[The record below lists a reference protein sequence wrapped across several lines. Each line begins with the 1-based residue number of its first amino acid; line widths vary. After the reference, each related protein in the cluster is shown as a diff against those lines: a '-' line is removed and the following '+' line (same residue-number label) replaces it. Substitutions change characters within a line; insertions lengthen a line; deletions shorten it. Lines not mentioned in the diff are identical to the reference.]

1 MKMQKRPKE
10 FPVTPEIP
18 EVNPAKEP
26 PVPLIEPEQPVTI
39 PVEKPEPEAPP
50 SPEIAP
56 EGK

>member
-1 MKMQKRPKE
+1 MQKRPKE